1 MLCGGIRKMR
11 KQHNEGGC
19 DYVSGYTKTV
29 NGKKQYVG
37 PYFRR
42 SRSRKSDDSEP
53 QYVPNKLFNAIA
65 GGVCLFLC
73 GALGWSLI
81 TSAYESITSAKGK
94 VEQVKEV
101 ADYITSA
108 KQGTNGTY
116 EFDIKKEIDLS
127 AGDVQSILE
136 KLSEYIES
144 GTAISEN
151 VIVLDYSEV
160 SSFKDYEK
168 KVINKLSKYSGSVT
182 FVLIGGG
189 VWSSDE
195 ALEEYEKVKA
205 IASDN
210 LDYLD
215 DTEFSRIRAT
225 VDLNYPQSGNLMI
238 TLTFLNE

>member
-1 MLCGGIRKMR
+1 M
-11 KQHNEGGC
+11 
-19 DYVSGYTKTV
+19 VSSIV
-29 NGKKQYVG
+29 LWRNGKMGDPHNNEWGGKNNSWG
-37 PYFRR
+37 H
-42 SRSRKSDDSEP
+42 KKKENAEP

-127 AGDVQSILE
+127 AGDVQSILK
-136 KLSEYIES
+136 KLSNYIES

-151 VIVLDYSEV
+151 VIILDYSEV
-160 SSFKDYEK
+160 GSFKDYEK
-168 KVINKLSKYSGSVT
+168 EVINKLSKYSGSVT
-182 FVLIGGG
+182 FVLIGNGI
-189 VWSSDE
+189 WSSDE
-195 ALEEYEKVKA
+195 ALEEYEKMKA

-210 LDYLD
+210 LDYLY
-215 DTEFSRIRAT
+215 DTEFTRIRTT

>member
-1 MLCGGIRKMR
+1 MAA
-11 KQHNEGGC
+11 
-19 DYVSGYTKTV
+19 YVPY
-29 NGKKQYVG
+29 NHDKKNN
-37 PYFRR
+37 
-42 SRSRKSDDSEP
+42 SEP
-53 QYVPNKLFNAIA
+53 QYVPNKFFNAVA
-65 GGVCLFLC
+65 GGICLFLC

-81 TSAYESITSAKGK
+81 TSAYESITSAKEK

-101 ADYITSA
+101 ASYINSA
-108 KQGTNGTY
+108 KQGNSGVY

-127 AGDVQSILE
+127 AGDVQNILE

-144 GTAISEN
+144 GTAISED

-160 SSFKDYEK
+160 GSFKDYEK
-168 KVINKLSKYSGSVT
+168 KVINKLSKYNGSVT
-182 FVLIGGG
+182 FVLIGNGI
-189 VWSSDE
+189 WSSDE
-195 ALEEYEKVKA
+195 ALEEYEKMKA

>member
-1 MLCGGIRKMR
+1 MVSSVIIWR
-11 KQHNEGGC
+11 NEMGVFVPYNH
-19 DYVSGYTKTV
+19 D
-29 NGKKQYVG
+29 KKNN
-37 PYFRR
+37 
-42 SRSRKSDDSEP
+42 SEP

-94 VEQVKEV
+94 VEQIKEV

-127 AGDVQSILE
+127 AGDVQNILE
-136 KLSEYIES
+136 KLSQYIET
-144 GTAISEN
+144 GTAISKD

-160 SSFKDYEK
+160 SNSKDYEK
-168 KVINKLSKYSGSVT
+168 EVLNKLSKYNGSVT
-182 FVLIGGG
+182 FVLISDGI
-189 VWSSDE
+189 WSSDE
-195 ALEEYEKVKA
+195 ALEEYEKMKTM
-205 IASDN
+205 ASDN

-215 DTEFSRIRAT
+215 DTEFTRIRTT
-225 VDLNYPQSGNLMI
+225 VDLNYPQSCNLMI
-238 TLTFLNE
+238 TLTFLTE

>member
-1 MLCGGIRKMR
+1 MGDPHNNKWGGKNNSWG
-11 KQHNEGGC
+11 H
-19 DYVSGYTKTV
+19 
-29 NGKKQYVG
+29 KK
-37 PYFRR
+37 
-42 SRSRKSDDSEP
+42 KENAEP

-81 TSAYESITSAKGK
+81 TSAYESIISAKGK

-127 AGDVQSILE
+127 ASDVQSILE
-136 KLSEYIES
+136 KLSNYIES

-151 VIVLDYSEV
+151 VIILDYSEV
-160 SSFKDYEK
+160 GSFKDYEK
-168 KVINKLSKYSGSVT
+168 EVINKLSKYSGSVT
-182 FVLIGGG
+182 FVLIGNGI
-189 VWSSDE
+189 WSSDE
-195 ALEEYEKVKA
+195 ALEEYEKMKA
-205 IASDN
+205 IATDN
-210 LDYLD
+210 LDYLY
-215 DTEFSRIRAT
+215 DTEFNRIRAT

>member
-1 MLCGGIRKMR
+1 MP
-11 KQHNEGGC
+11 KQHGVREH
-19 DYVSGYTKTV
+19 TRIR
-29 NGKKQYVG
+29 NGKTETVRQHTRG
-37 PYFRR
+37 
-42 SRSRKSDDSEP
+42 SRSGNNNGNEP

-108 KQGTNGTY
+108 KQGNNGIY

-127 AGDVQSILE
+127 VGDVQSILE

-144 GTAISEN
+144 GTAISED
-151 VIVLDYSEV
+151 VIILDYSEV
-160 SSFKDYEK
+160 SNSKDYEK
-168 KVINKLSKYSGSVT
+168 EILNKLSKYNGSVT
-182 FVLIGGG
+182 FVLIGDGI
-189 VWSSDE
+189 WSSDE

-210 LDYLD
+210 LGYLD
-215 DTEFSRIRAT
+215 NTEFTRIRTT

-238 TLTFLNE
+238 TLIFLAE